1 MAISLTQRVMDMLT
15 QHPGVNRL
23 KLEEIMRSPRARG
36 RRLSQVLIEEGVV
49 GQQTLLEI
57 LSRGLGFPAI
67 NLARYQV
74 DPALAEVVPE
84 KIARQ
89 YHLVPISKLGNVLSV
104 AMSDPLNVVALDDLL
119 LSTNF
124 EITPLI
130 AAEKDVEEAIHKLY
144 QSGPTAAQTVS
155 AAAGSAAESAEA
167 EALEEQQEVIDL
179 TPFGMAGQKAQ
190 IVKVVDL
197 MITDALKARA
207 SDIHV
212 EPYEQELRV
221 RYRIDGALVE
231 AFRLPAKH
239 RNALITRLKIMS
251 KMDITENRLPQDGRF
266 KVRTENREVD
276 FRVSMLPISFGNKVV
291 MRVLDKSNLS
301 MGLKQLG
308 FLPESNAAFLKAVS
322 RPYGM
327 ILMTGPTG
335 SGKST
340 TLYSC
345 LAEMN
350 DPGKNILT
358 VEDPVEYQVD
368 GITQVQVNSE
378 IGLTFAGAL
387 RAFLRQAPDIVL
399 VGEIRDAETA
409 DIAIKASLT
418 GQIVLS
424 TLHTNDAP
432 TAVTRLTDMGVD
444 PFLLASSLI
453 FVAAQRLCRQVCARC
468 KVAYQPEPS
477 VLKQLGEP
485 LPKGKALYRG
495 KGCPFCRNTG
505 FRGRFAIL
513 EAMLLDDPIREMI
526 ITRRSPDEIK
536 AYCVA
541 HGMRTLRQEGLEHC
555 WAERTTLEEVL
566 RVTSEV

>member
-1 MAISLTQRVMDMLT
+1 MALSLTQKVVDLLV
-15 QHPGVNRL
+15 QHHGVDRA
-23 KLEEIMRSPRARG
+23 KLEELIRSPKARG
-36 RRLSQVLIEEGVV
+36 KRLSQVLIEEGLV
-49 GQQTLLEI
+49 GQQDLLAT

-67 NLARYQV
+67 NLSRYEM
-74 DPALAEVVPE
+74 DPSLAEVVPE

-89 YHLVPISKLGNVLSV
+89 YHLVPISKLGNHLSV

-119 LSTNF
+119 LATSF

-130 AAEKDVEEAIHKLY
+130 AAEKDVEEAIQKLY
-144 QSGPTAAQTVS
+144 QTAPGGLQAAS
-155 AAAGSAAESAEA
+155 AGGEAASVETAGENI
-167 EALEEQQEVIDL
+167 EEQQEVMDL
-179 TPFGMAGQKAQ
+179 TPFGMAGQRAP

-221 RYRIDGALVE
+221 RYRVDGALVE
-231 AFRLPAKH
+231 AFRLPVKH
-239 RNALITRLKIMS
+239 RNALITRLKIIS
-251 KMDITENRLPQDGRF
+251 KLDITENRLPQDGRF

-308 FLPESNAAFLKAVS
+308 FLAESQTAFQKAIT

-368 GITQVQVNSE
+368 GITQVQVNTE

-468 KVAYQPEPS
+468 KAPYEPDPAA
-477 VLKQLGEP
+477 LKHLEHPIPRGQVF
-485 LPKGKALYRG
+485 YRG

-513 EAMLLDDPIREMI
+513 EAMLLDDAVREMI
-526 ITRRSPDEIK
+526 ITRKSPDEIK
-536 AYCVA
+536 QHCVS

-555 WAERTTLEEVL
+555 FAGRTPLEEVL
-566 RVTSEV
+566 RVTSEE

>member
-1 MAISLTQRVMDMLT
+1 MGISLTQKVVDLLVEHHGIDRS
-15 QHPGVNRL
+15 
-23 KLEEIMRSPRARG
+23 KLEEVVRTKARG
-36 RRLSQVLIEEGVV
+36 KRLSQVLIEEGLV
-49 GQQTLLEI
+49 GQQELLET
-57 LSRGLGFPAI
+57 LSRGLGFPPI
-67 NLARYQV
+67 NLARYQM
-74 DPALAEVVPE
+74 DPALASVVPE
-84 KIARQ
+84 RIARQ
-89 YHLVPISKLGNVLSV
+89 YHLVPISKLGNQLSV
-104 AMSDPLNVVALDDLL
+104 AMSDPLNVVALDDLF
-119 LSTNF
+119 LSTSF

-130 AAEKDVEEAIHKLY
+130 AAEKDVEEAIQKLY
-144 QSGPTAAQTVS
+144 PHSGEKMEAMAEGHPQAVPGGD
-155 AAAGSAAESAEA
+155 GSEDP
-167 EALEEQQEVIDL
+167 QEVIDL
-179 TPFGMAGQKAQ
+179 TPFGMAGQKAP

-221 RYRIDGALVE
+221 RYRVDGALVE
-231 AFRLPAKH
+231 AFRLPNKH
-239 RNALITRLKIMS
+239 RNAMVTRLKIMS
-251 KMDITENRLPQDGRF
+251 KLDITENRLPQDGRF

-276 FRVSMLPISFGNKVV
+276 FRVSVLPISFGNKVV

-301 MGLKQLG
+301 MGLQKMG
-308 FLPESNAAFLKAVS
+308 FLPESLAAFQKAIT

-345 LAEMN
+345 LSEMN
-350 DPGKNILT
+350 DPGRNILT

-387 RAFLRQAPDIVL
+387 RAFLRQAPDVVL

-424 TLHTNDAP
+424 TLHTNDAA
-432 TAVTRLTDMGVD
+432 TAVTRLIDMGVD

-453 FVAAQRLCRQVCARC
+453 FVAAQRLCRQVCSRC
-468 KVAYQPEPS
+468 KAPYEPDPA
-477 VLKQLGEP
+477 VLKDLGQP
-485 LPKGKALYRG
+485 LPKGRTLYRG
-495 KGCPFCRNTG
+495 KGCPYCRNTG

-513 EAMLLDDPIREMI
+513 EALLVDDTVREMI
-526 ITRRSPDEIK
+526 ITRRSPDDIK
-536 AYCVA
+536 KHCVS

-555 WAERTTLEEVL
+555 LAGRTPLEEVL
-566 RVTSEV
+566 RVTAEE

>member
-1 MAISLTQRVMDMLT
+1 MAISLTQKVVDLLVQR
-15 QHPGVNRL
+15 HGVDRA
-23 KLEEIMRSPRARG
+23 KLEDLIRSPKARG
-36 RRLSQVLIEEGVV
+36 KRLSQVLIEEGLV
-49 GQQTLLEI
+49 GQQELLAT

-67 NLARYQV
+67 NLSRYQM
-74 DPALAEVVPE
+74 DPALAGVVPE

-89 YHLVPISKLGNVLSV
+89 YHLVPISKLGNHLSV

-119 LSTNF
+119 LSTSF
-124 EITPLI
+124 EVTPLI
-130 AAEKDVEEAIHKLY
+130 ATEKDVEEAIQKLY
-144 QSGPTAAQTVS
+144 QTGAGDMRGTPIGGEAAHEG
-155 AAAGSAAESAEA
+155 AGEA
-167 EALEEQQEVIDL
+167 VEDQQEVIDL
-179 TPFGMAGQKAQ
+179 TPFGMAGQRAQ

-221 RYRIDGALVE
+221 RYRVDGALVE
-231 AFRLPAKH
+231 AFRLPVKH

-251 KMDITENRLPQDGRF
+251 KLDITENRLPQDGRF

-308 FLPESNAAFLKAVS
+308 FLPDSHAAFQKAIT

-387 RAFLRQAPDIVL
+387 RAFLRQAPDVVL

-453 FVAAQRLCRQVCARC
+453 FVAAQRLCRQICPRC
-468 KVAYQPEPS
+468 KIPYEPDPAA
-477 VLKQLGEP
+477 LKQIERP
-485 LPKGKALYRG
+485 LPKGQVFCRG

-513 EAMLLDDPIREMI
+513 EAMLLDDSVREMI
-526 ITRRSPDEIK
+526 ITRKSPDEIK
-536 AYCVA
+536 RHCVS

-555 WAERTTLEEVL
+555 FAGRTPLEEVL
-566 RVTSEV
+566 RVTSEE